1 MLSGI
6 SIDKTTDVLVL
17 DVTMHL
23 VLGREFNISNIV
35 SALFKYNR
43 DTVCVIVAI
52 LLRKFKRAQ
61 ESPLL

>member
-23 VLGREFNISNIV
+23 VLGREFNVLTSV
-35 SALFKYNR
+35 SVLFKYNS

-52 LLRKFKRAQ
+52 MLYL
-61 ESPLL
+61 